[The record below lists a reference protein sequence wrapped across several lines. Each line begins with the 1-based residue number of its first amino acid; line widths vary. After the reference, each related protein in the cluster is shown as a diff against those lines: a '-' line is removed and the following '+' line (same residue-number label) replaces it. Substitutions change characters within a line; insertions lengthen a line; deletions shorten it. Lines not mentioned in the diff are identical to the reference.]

1 MLSCHDVKK
10 GDVLVC
16 EECGLELKVIKEC
29 EEADTEEECC
39 CETDESDCAFI
50 CCGVDMVK
58 K

>member
-16 EECGLELKVIKEC
+16 EECGLELKVVKEC
-29 EEADTEEECC
+29 EEAETEEECC
-39 CETDESDCAFI
+39 CDTDESDCGFV
-50 CCGVDMVK
+50 CCGMDMVK